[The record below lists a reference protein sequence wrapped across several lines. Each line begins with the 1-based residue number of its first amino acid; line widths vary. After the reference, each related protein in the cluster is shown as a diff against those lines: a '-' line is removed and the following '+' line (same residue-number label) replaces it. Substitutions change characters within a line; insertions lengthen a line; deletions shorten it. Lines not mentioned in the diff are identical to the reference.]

1 LKYLVSTVTIFNSY
15 LFLNKLLSV
24 RFNLLHPFLSKIT
37 LYAASIDSNYTVC
50 RKNLIMVISSSHIY
64 SKSNLDVV
72 NINTANKIN
81 VKRFTQNGQI
91 QIYQSSYRGSYS
103 SIIRDSLRNAALGR
117 KVLLIQFMKGGVKQG
132 VYNAVRLCG
141 NLTWVRSSHSFDQYN
156 IEAVENN
163 KNLKKSI
170 HESTIE
176 LWNFCKKELQSGE
189 NDQIILDEIFL
200 AIVMKIIDKDDLI
213 STLENRFISGDV
225 ILTGTA
231 IPKDLLLMA
240 NQITELRS

>member
-1 LKYLVSTVTIFNSY
+1 
-15 LFLNKLLSV
+15 
-24 RFNLLHPFLSKIT
+24 
-37 LYAASIDSNYTVC
+37 
-50 RKNLIMVISSSHIY
+50 MVISSSHIY
-64 SKSNLDVV
+64 PKSNVDVL

-81 VKRFTQNGQI
+81 VKRLTQNGQI
-91 QIYQSSYRGSYS
+91 QIYKSLYRGSYP
-103 SIIRDSLRNAALGR
+103 SIIRDCLRNAALGR

-132 VYNAVRLCG
+132 VDNAVKLCG

-156 IEAVENN
+156 SEETENN

-170 HESTIE
+170 HESTLE

-189 NDQIILDEIFL
+189 KDQIILDEIFL
-200 AIVMKIIDKDDLI
+200 AIEMKIIDKDDLI
-213 STLENRFISGDV
+213 STLENRLISGDV
-225 ILTGTA
+225 ILTGTD

>member
-1 LKYLVSTVTIFNSY
+1 
-15 LFLNKLLSV
+15 
-24 RFNLLHPFLSKIT
+24 
-37 LYAASIDSNYTVC
+37 
-50 RKNLIMVISSSHIY
+50 MVISPSHIN
-64 SKSNLDVV
+64 STSNHDVV

-81 VKRFTQNGQI
+81 GKRYTQNGQI
-91 QIYQSSYRGSYS
+91 QIYKSSHRGSYP

-117 KVLLIQFMKGGVKQG
+117 KVLLIQFMRGGVKQG
-132 VYNAVRLCG
+132 IDNAVKLCG

-156 IEAVENN
+156 SEEIENN
-163 KNLKKSI
+163 ENLKKSS
-170 HESTIE
+170 HESTFE

-200 AIVMKIIDKDDLI
+200 AIDMKIIDKDDLI

-225 ILTGTA
+225 ILTGTD

>member
-1 LKYLVSTVTIFNSY
+1 
-15 LFLNKLLSV
+15 
-24 RFNLLHPFLSKIT
+24 
-37 LYAASIDSNYTVC
+37 
-50 RKNLIMVISSSHIY
+50 MVISSTNTY
-64 SKSNLDVV
+64 SKSNHDVV
-72 NINTANKIN
+72 NINTSNKIN
-81 VKRFTQNGQI
+81 LKKFTQNGQI

-117 KVLLIQFMKGGVKQG
+117 KVLLVQLMKGGVKQG
-132 VYNAVRLCG
+132 VANAVKLCG

-156 IEAVENN
+156 SEEIKNN
-163 KNLKKSI
+163 QNLKRSI
-170 HESTIE
+170 HESTHE
-176 LWNFCKKELQSGE
+176 LWNFCKKELLSGE

-200 AIVMKIIDKDDLI
+200 AIEMKIIDKDDLI

-225 ILTGTA
+225 ILTGTN

>member
-1 LKYLVSTVTIFNSY
+1 
-15 LFLNKLLSV
+15 
-24 RFNLLHPFLSKIT
+24 
-37 LYAASIDSNYTVC
+37 
-50 RKNLIMVISSSHIY
+50 MVISSSHIY
-64 SKSNLDVV
+64 SKGNLDVV
-72 NINTANKIN
+72 KTNIDNKTN
-81 VKRFTQNGQI
+81 LKKFPQNGQI
-91 QIYQSSYRGSYS
+91 QIYQSSYRGSYT

-132 VYNAVRLCG
+132 INNAVKLCG

-156 IEAVENN
+156 SEEIENN
-163 KNLKKSI
+163 ENLKKSI
-170 HESTIE
+170 QESTIE
-176 LWNFCKKELQSGE
+176 LWNFCKREFQSGE

-200 AIVMKIIDKDDLI
+200 AIDMKIIDKDDLI

-225 ILTGTA
+225 ILTGTD

>member
-1 LKYLVSTVTIFNSY
+1 
-15 LFLNKLLSV
+15 
-24 RFNLLHPFLSKIT
+24 
-37 LYAASIDSNYTVC
+37 
-50 RKNLIMVISSSHIY
+50 MVISSSYNY
-64 SKSNLDVV
+64 SKGNLDVV
-72 NINTANKIN
+72 KTNPANKIN
-81 VKRFTQNGQI
+81 VKKFSQNGQI
-91 QIYQSSYRGSYS
+91 QIYQSSYRGSYT

-132 VYNAVRLCG
+132 VDHAVKLCG

-156 IEAVENN
+156 SEEIENN
-163 KNLKKSI
+163 KNLKQSIYKS
-170 HESTIE
+170 TVE
-176 LWNFCKKELQSGE
+176 LWDFCKKELQSGE

-200 AIVMKIIDKDDLI
+200 AIEMKIIDKNDLI

-225 ILTGTA
+225 ILTGTD

>member
-1 LKYLVSTVTIFNSY
+1 
-15 LFLNKLLSV
+15 
-24 RFNLLHPFLSKIT
+24 
-37 LYAASIDSNYTVC
+37 
-50 RKNLIMVISSSHIY
+50 MVISSSHTY

-81 VKRFTQNGQI
+81 GKRYTQNGQI
-91 QIYQSSYRGSYS
+91 QIYQSSYRGSYP

-132 VYNAVRLCG
+132 VDNPVTLCG
-141 NLTWVRSSHSFDQYN
+141 NLTWIRSSHSFDQYESES
-156 IEAVENN
+156 IEDN

-170 HESTIE
+170 QESTLE

-200 AIVMKIIDKDDLI
+200 AIDMKIIHKDDLI

-225 ILTGTA
+225 ILTGTD
-231 IPKDLLLMA
+231 IPKELLLMA

>member
-1 LKYLVSTVTIFNSY
+1 MVT
-15 LFLNKLLSV
+15 
-24 RFNLLHPFLSKIT
+24 
-37 LYAASIDSNYTVC
+37 
-50 RKNLIMVISSSHIY
+50 SSSHIY
-64 SKSNLDVV
+64 SKGNLDCV

-81 VKRFTQNGQI
+81 SKRFTQNGQI
-91 QIYQSSYRGSYS
+91 QIYQSPYRGSYS

-117 KVLLIQFMKGGVKQG
+117 KVLLVQFMRGGVNQG
-132 VYNAVRLCG
+132 ITNKVKLCG

-156 IEAVENN
+156 SEEIKNN

-170 HESTIE
+170 YESTIE

-189 NDQIILDEIFL
+189 YEQMILDEIFL
-200 AIVMKIIDKDDLI
+200 AINKKIIDKDDLI

-225 ILTGTA
+225 ILTGTD
-231 IPKDLLLMA
+231 IPKELLLMA

>member
-1 LKYLVSTVTIFNSY
+1 ML
-15 LFLNKLLSV
+15 
-24 RFNLLHPFLSKIT
+24 
-37 LYAASIDSNYTVC
+37 
-50 RKNLIMVISSSHIY
+50 ISSSHSY
-64 SKSNLDVV
+64 SKNNLDVV
-72 NINTANKIN
+72 NINTAKKIN
-81 VKRFTQNGQI
+81 LKRFAQNGQI

-132 VYNAVRLCG
+132 VDNAVRLCG

-156 IEAVENN
+156 SEEIENN
-163 KNLKKSI
+163 ENLKKSI
-170 HESTIE
+170 HESTSE
-176 LWNFCKKELQSGE
+176 LWNFCKKELQTGE

-200 AIVMKIIDKDDLI
+200 AIDMKIIDKDDLI

-225 ILTGTA
+225 ILTGTD

>member
-1 LKYLVSTVTIFNSY
+1 MVNSST
-15 LFLNKLLSV
+15 
-24 RFNLLHPFLSKIT
+24 
-37 LYAASIDSNYTVC
+37 SNY
-50 RKNLIMVISSSHIY
+50 
-64 SKSNLDVV
+64 SKGDLDDV

-81 VKRFTQNGQI
+81 LKRFTQNGQI
-91 QIYQSSYRGSYS
+91 QIYQSPYRGSYP

-117 KVLLIQFMKGGVKQG
+117 KVLLVQFMKGGVKQG
-132 VYNAVRLCG
+132 VANAVNLCG
-141 NLTWVRSSHSFDQYN
+141 NLTWVRSSHSLDQHN
-156 IEAVENN
+156 SEEIENN

-170 HESTIE
+170 HESTNE
-176 LWNFCKKELQSGE
+176 LWNFCKKELESGE

-200 AIVMKIIDKDDLI
+200 AIGMKIIDKDDLI

-225 ILTGTA
+225 ILTGTD